1 MADIVTDLRDR
12 AYSGKVPDSLSER
25 AADEIDRLRSR
36 VRFCDGVIR
45 SGDVA
50 AITEAEREALE
61 RGICFLTGV
70 EDLPGCVDPMDDACT
85 IRNLLDRLGGER
97 PQSADIALRN
107 NLRLCR
113 DMVEQ
118 LRGEKAADWK
128 AACESAEAASKEI
141 TRLKRIIEDY
151 ATICAASCREI
162 NGLQEKLANCVPAGS
177 HLGPALGQDRTD
189 NPAA

>member
-61 RGICFLTGV
+61 RGICSLTGV
-70 EDLPGCVDPMDDACT
+70 EDLSESVDPMDDACT

-113 DMVEQ
+113 
-118 LRGEKAADWK
+118 A
-128 AACESAEAASKEI
+128 
-141 TRLKRIIEDY
+141 RLKKIIEDY
-151 ATICAASCREI
+151 AKICAATSREI
-162 NGLQEKLANCVPAGS
+162 NGLLAINESLRREVREQRKEIAELRNASRG
-177 HLGPALGQDRTD
+177 DRPWV
-189 NPAA
+189 NENAEGGWLP

>member
-61 RGICFLTGV
+61 RGICSLTGV
-70 EDLPGCVDPMDDACT
+70 EDLSESVDPMDDACT

-113 DMVEQ
+113 GSVEGLQ
-118 LRGEKAADWK
+118 
-128 AACESAEAASKEI
+128 AEVA
-141 TRLKRIIEDY
+141 RLKKIIEDY
-151 ATICAASCREI
+151 AKICAATSREI
-162 NGLQEKLANCVPAGS
+162 NGLLAINESLRREVREQRKEIAELRNASRG
-177 HLGPALGQDRTD
+177 DRPWV
-189 NPAA
+189 NENAEGGWLP